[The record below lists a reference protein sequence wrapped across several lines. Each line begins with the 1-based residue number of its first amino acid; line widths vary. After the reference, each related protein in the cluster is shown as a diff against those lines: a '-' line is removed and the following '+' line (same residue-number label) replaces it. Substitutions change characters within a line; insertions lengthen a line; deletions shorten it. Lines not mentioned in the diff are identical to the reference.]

1 MRPHG
6 TPPAMTIMA
15 ASADAIEDCRVSA
28 LHSRRRSSA
37 VCAGGW
43 SRSRLGSLIA
53 LADDL
58 EQQVSGVLSHWKIAK
73 ARRPAQT
80 AGRLKGEL
88 HRHLRSIVGQEYRA
102 SIGSV
107 TQIDR

>member
-1 MRPHG
+1 LV
-6 TPPAMTIMA
+6 
-15 ASADAIEDCRVSA
+15 AITM
-28 LHSRRRSSA
+28 
-37 VCAGGW
+37 
-43 SRSRLGSLIA
+43 GSLIA

-58 EQQVSGVLSHWKIAK
+58 EQQVSGVLVHWKIAK

-80 AGRLKGEL
+80 AGRLRREL
-88 HRHLRSIVGQEYRA
+88 HRYLRSIVGQEYRA